1 MIPKDT
7 ASARAMEGARQMITE
22 IYSGVP
28 PNVRPGDPHEIQL
41 QMFQQWL
48 QQPDIAQKA
57 QTDPALQD
65 RIETT
70 LRQLQMQ
77 IMQKQNAEIGRLGTM
92 PTGFGETAA
101 A

>member
-7 ASARAMEGARQMITE
+7 ASARAVEGARQMITE

-28 PNVRPGDPHEIQL
+28 PNVRPGDAHEIQL
-41 QMFQQWL
+41 QTFQQWL

-57 QTDPALQD
+57 QTDPALQG
-65 RIETT
+65 RIETY
-70 LRQLQMQ
+70 LKQLQMQ
-77 IMQKQNAEIGRLGTM
+77 IMQKQNAEIGRLGTA
-92 PTGFGETAA
+92 PTPYGETAA